1 MVRSRHH
8 AFVARELDAEGAEVH
23 LVLDVDIR
31 ITSLKS
37 REGMTEPNYDF
48 VVSCSSGAK

>member
-1 MVRSRHH
+1 MLRM
-8 AFVARELDAEGAEVH
+8 RELH

-37 REGMTEPNYDF
+37 REGMTKPNYDF
-48 VVSCSSGAK
+48 IVTYSSGTK

>member
-8 AFVARELDAEGAEVH
+8 AFLVGELDAEGAEVH
-23 LVLDVDIR
+23 LVLDVDIW

-48 VVSCSSGAK
+48 IVTYRSSAK